1 MKKLNVKSELKKI
14 TDDEIAT
21 ILQDIYYI
29 FTHKTSRNE
38 CIRRCF
44 QSNFTCTTQTHFY
57 LKRYFPH
64 LEREVGMLHCC
75 PHSERILSTC
85 FNFINATFCTFQTSR
100 NCNKEMQC
108 FFKAE
113 FFIFEQF
120 ISIRKITFIQDL
132 PKSPYI
138 L

>member
-44 QSNFTCTTQTHFY
+44 QSNLTCTDSDS
-57 LKRYFPH
+57 L
-64 LEREVGMLHCC
+64 L
-75 PHSERILSTC
+75 
-85 FNFINATFCTFQTSR
+85 
-100 NCNKEMQC
+100 
-108 FFKAE
+108 FKKVFSSFGEGGGDAAL
-113 FFIFEQF
+113 
-120 ISIRKITFIQDL
+120 L
-132 PKSPYI
+132 PSF
-138 L
+138 